1 VSERVAFVGLGVM
14 GYPMAERLR
23 WAGHEVTVF
32 NRTTAKAWAWV
43 EEHGGSVAATPA
55 EADLVFTCVADD
67 PDARAVMRPGDWFG
81 VFSPSRQE
89 RQGRSSGLCAL

>member
-1 VSERVAFVGLGVM
+1 M

-32 NRTTAKAWAWV
+32 NRATAKARAWG
-43 EEHGGSVAATPA
+43 EEYGGRVAATPA
-55 EADLVFTCVADD
+55 EAAADADLVLTFVGDD
-67 PDARAVMRPGDWFG
+67 PDVRAVLRPGDWFG

-89 RQGRSSGLCAL
+89 RQGRSPSLCALAP